1 MPSLKLFLASSKR
14 RRSTT
19 SLNLEPKFQSELSDH
34 ACAEGSRDR
43 KPNDGRHRRAK
54 LRHSLSDFFVRKT
67 AKKEEE
73 TSSDPCSSAR
83 AIQRSRS
90 QGGKRLRWASPLVQT
105 SNSDVKLNHGAAID
119 AATFA
124 LAFQRDGEGS
134 RSGPGLRTE
143 VEEDSWCWARTTS
156 GLKQRDDETKWTSVC
171 RKTSG

>member
-19 SLNLEPKFQSELSDH
+19 SLNMEPTMQSELADH
-34 ACAEGSRDR
+34 ACAESSRDR
-43 KPNDGRHRRAK
+43 SPNSSRHRRAK
-54 LRHSLSDFFVRKT
+54 LRHSLSDFFLSKT
-67 AKKEEE
+67 AKKNEE
-73 TSSDPCSSAR
+73 TLWDQRSSTSAR

-105 SNSDVKLNHGAAID
+105 SNSDVKLSHGAAVD

-124 LAFQRDGEGS
+124 LAFQRDGDGS

-143 VEEDSWCWARTTS
+143 VEEDYWC
-156 GLKQRDDETKWTSVC
+156 
-171 RKTSG
+171 